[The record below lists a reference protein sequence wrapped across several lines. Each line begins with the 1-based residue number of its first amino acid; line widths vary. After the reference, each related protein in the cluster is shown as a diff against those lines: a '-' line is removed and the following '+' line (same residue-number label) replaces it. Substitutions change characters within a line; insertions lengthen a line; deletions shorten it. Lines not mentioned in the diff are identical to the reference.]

1 MTVNA
6 KLVGYG
12 IAALAFTAVADVL
25 TGLGPFV
32 LMCAFAGIVAAWAI
46 EPETSTARTNVDVKK
61 AA

>member
-1 MTVNA
+1 MTFNT
-6 KLVGYG
+6 KLVAYG

-32 LMCAFAGIVAAWAI
+32 LMCAYAGIVAAWAI
-46 EPETSTARTNVDVKK
+46 EPGTSTPRTNVDLKK